1 MADPL
6 YFSVWFPDFDEADM
20 LPLAISVMKQFP
32 FSEQRPG
39 ITYLS
44 VHPVSW
50 NEATVLERRFTPG
63 ITPEEAALVASE
75 LLHDDYAY
83 GFEAFW
89 DLWILDPNLRQW
101 SLQPTAVQFLVQ
113 GVEFGE
119 QTSVETGHIQV
130 DMGLDSPFLGETDS
144 LTLEGEERIRI
155 AAFLPADPVEMQL
168 GIEMLV
174 PDVMVVRVVEQVVDQ
189 DAAAA
194 IVHGPIREF
203 EAFDAGQ
210 YDKAVELY
218 QKAISSRSKPESPC
232 DLGACR

>member
-6 YFSVWFPDFDEADM
+6 YFSVWFPDFQEADM

-144 LTLEGEERIRI
+144 LTLEGEERIRLNVQKLVEFTLKVEKNVGATARLLWSDSEDNLAQKLI
-155 AAFLPADPVEMQL
+155 ARLQ
-168 GIEMLV
+168 
-174 PDVMVVRVVEQVVDQ
+174 RVQ
-189 DAAAA
+189 
-194 IVHGPIREF
+194 
-203 EAFDAGQ
+203 
-210 YDKAVELY
+210 
-218 QKAISSRSKPESPC
+218 
-232 DLGACR
+232 